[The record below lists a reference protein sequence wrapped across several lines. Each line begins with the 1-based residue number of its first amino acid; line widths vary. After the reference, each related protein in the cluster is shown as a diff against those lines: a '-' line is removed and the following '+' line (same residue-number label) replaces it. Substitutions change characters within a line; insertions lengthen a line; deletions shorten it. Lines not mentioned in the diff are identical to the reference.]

1 MIPRRNHSQDRCA
14 SFRKNRMNKNYI
26 ILIIAFLSFSS
37 YGQNLSINETISYIN
52 QSIREN
58 RKIELNS
65 DGYLT
70 YSGLSKNNNKPF
82 SYQIHISDIDKVKIN
97 SPSSNQFR
105 IAGSENPWSV
115 IISCEYRYEGQG
127 IMAKKIG
134 GDCIT
139 HKYEG
144 FDSYGTNSGWKV
156 KTTQEDKFE
165 LLTKDGA
172 EYSTQKLY
180 NAFSY
185 LIEKAREKGYNKRV
199 DDDPFAPQ
207 NFNQNSNKNTKQTK
221 SQKTSKEQ
229 NENQN
234 DVGFDPFL
242 GQTTSSV
249 NFRSGPSSSNSKIKT
264 LSAGSTV
271 YVYSN
276 KSINN
281 YYKAIDVMTSQIGWV
296 HKNYVK
302 YVQDVDVNE
311 KGAFQSTGY
320 TSSYNSEISI
330 RNKSSYT
337 IKLVVEEETFTL
349 SPNSTKSVKVKPGR
363 KYYIATAPG
372 VIPASGYQSFQSNNG
387 YEWEFWVET
396 SRY

>member
-1 MIPRRNHSQDRCA
+1 MKQKILLILILSVVGIKFGHSQSCYGDYPIYYA
-14 SFRKNRMNKNYI
+14 KGLVYIYQNMDSESAIKGEIPNGKSVKVVSSSFGKMTGFWEVCYNGTTGYAKKSK
-26 ILIIAFLSFSS
+26 LS
-37 YGQNLSINETISYIN
+37 Y
-52 QSIREN
+52 
-58 RKIELNS
+58 KK
-65 DGYLT
+65 T
-70 YSGLSKNNNKPF
+70 YSSTKP
-82 SYQIHISDIDKVKIN
+82 K
-97 SPSSNQFR
+97 SN
-105 IAGSENPWSV
+105 PT
-115 IISCEYRYEGQG
+115 
-127 IMAKKIG
+127 
-134 GDCIT
+134 IT
-139 HKYEG
+139 
-144 FDSYGTNSGWKV
+144 
-156 KTTQEDKFE
+156 KTE
-165 LLTKDGA
+165 
-172 EYSTQKLY
+172 
-180 NAFSY
+180 
-185 LIEKAREKGYNKRV
+185 V
-199 DDDPFAPQ
+199 
-207 NFNQNSNKNTKQTK
+207 
-221 SQKTSKEQ
+221 
-229 NENQN
+229 ENQ

-281 YYKAIDVMTSQIGWV
+281 YYKAIDVMTSQIGWI

-320 TSSYNSEISI
+320 TSSYNSEVSI

-337 IKLVVEEETFTL
+337 IKLVVGEETFTL

-372 VIPASGYQSFQSNNG
+372 VIPASGYQSFHSNNG
-387 YEWEFWVET
+387 YEWEFWVQT

>member
-1 MIPRRNHSQDRCA
+1 M
-14 SFRKNRMNKNYI
+14 NRI
-26 ILIIAFLSFSS
+26 ILILTFFIANTAFSQNFDFGNDC
-37 YGQNLSINETISYIN
+37 YGDTKYYTKSTVYI
-52 QSIREN
+52 
-58 RKIELNS
+58 
-65 DGYLT
+65 
-70 YSGLSKNNNKPF
+70 
-82 SYQIHISDIDKVKIN
+82 YQDMS
-97 SPSSNQFR
+97 
-105 IAGSENPWSV
+105 
-115 IISCEYRYEGQG
+115 
-127 IMAKKIG
+127 
-134 GDCIT
+134 
-139 HKYEG
+139 
-144 FDSYGTNSGWKV
+144 TNSAIKTEVPSGEQVTVVSSFFGDNGWWKICYKGTTGHARKSLLSYKRTSTSNKSKP
-156 KTTQEDKFE
+156 KTTV
-165 LLTKDGA
+165 TKT
-172 EYSTQKLY
+172 E
-180 NAFSY
+180 
-185 LIEKAREKGYNKRV
+185 V
-199 DDDPFAPQ
+199 
-207 NFNQNSNKNTKQTK
+207 
-221 SQKTSKEQ
+221 
-229 NENQN
+229 ENQ

-249 NFRSGPSSSNSKIKT
+249 NFRSGPSSSDSKIKT

-320 TSSYNSEISI
+320 TSSYNSEVSI

-337 IKLVVEEETFTL
+337 IKLVVGEETFTL

-387 YEWEFWVET
+387 YEWEFWVQT